1 MSSVAKAAITIR
13 LSLKERVRAIL
24 FALCNISGAKI
35 QKISKKHTDNS
46 KKITST
52 DKKFLFQWS
61 LFNEFR
67 TFAPNK
73 TITHLKMNQPLII
86 DAHSHL
92 WLKQDTSWNG
102 KPIRS
107 LRNGRSIFL
116 GEEVQMI
123 PPFIIDGRNTAE
135 VFLSNMD
142 YAQVSAAVVVQE
154 FIDGFQNDYLAEV
167 SRQYPDRFFVFGMAD
182 YLRQETDDGSQET
195 AEQLLKQ
202 GFKGLA
208 IPGHRLMGQP
218 LTSDTMMQMFRLI
231 EREGALLSITLEDGD
246 RQTGEL
252 SEVIAECP
260 RLKIA
265 IGHLGMANPPQTP
278 CWENESWRRQIS
290 LARNENVMIE
300 TGGIT
305 WLYNSEFYPFPSAVR
320 AIREAADLVGFD
332 RLMWGSDYP
341 RTITAITYRM
351 SYDFLLKTQEL
362 TDDEKR
368 LLLGDNARRF
378 YGFNNLIELP
388 YIKNMSE

>member
-1 MSSVAKAAITIR
+1 MSLIIY
-13 LSLKERVRAIL
+13 
-24 FALCNISGAKI
+24 
-35 QKISKKHTDNS
+35 HY
-46 KKITST
+46 
-52 DKKFLFQWS
+52 S
-61 LFNEFR
+61 LF
-67 TFAPNK
+67 
-73 TITHLKMNQPLII
+73 TIHFFPYLCTMKQSFII

-135 VFLSNMD
+135 IFLSNMD

-154 FIDGFQNDYLAEV
+154 FIDGLQNDYLAEV
-167 SRQYPDRFFVFGMAD
+167 VRQYPDRFFVFGMAN
-182 YLRQETDDGSQET
+182 YLQEGFCQQ
-195 AEQLLKQ
+195 AEELLHQ
-202 GFKGLA
+202 GFKGIA

-218 LTSDTMMQMFRLI
+218 LTSDAMMQMFRLM

-246 RQTGEL
+246 RQTSEL

-278 CWENESWRRQIS
+278 CWENESWRRQIN
-290 LARNENVMIE
+290 LAKNENIMIE

-320 AIREAADLVGFD
+320 AIREAADLVGMEK
-332 RLMWGSDYP
+332 LMWGSDYP

-351 SYDFLLKTQEL
+351 SYDFLLKTQEF

-368 LLLGDNARRF
+368 LLLGDNAQRF
-378 YGFNNLIELP
+378 YGFKNLKELP

>member
-1 MSSVAKAAITIR
+1 MLPPI
-13 LSLKERVRAIL
+13 
-24 FALCNISGAKI
+24 
-35 QKISKKHTDNS
+35 
-46 KKITST
+46 
-52 DKKFLFQWS
+52 KKFYIQLFM
-61 LFNEFR
+61 FNEFR
-67 TFAPNK
+67 TFAPDK
-73 TITHLKMNQPLII
+73 TISYLKMNQPLII

-182 YLRQETDDGSQET
+182 YLRQETGDGSQET
-195 AEQLLKQ
+195 AEQLLKR

-218 LTSDTMMQMFRLI
+218 LTSEAMMQMFRMM
-231 EREGALLSITLEDGD
+231 EREGALLSITLEDGN

-278 CWENESWRRQIS
+278 CWENESWRQQIR

-332 RLMWGSDYP
+332 KLMWGSDYP

-362 TDDEKR
+362 TDDEKQ

-378 YGFNNLIELP
+378 YGFKNLIELP